1 MGRKHGQETPI
12 DASAEC
18 ARLHTDR
25 RTGDFMTIDRDS
37 FLKKYNIELED
48 FQAAGM
54 PWEELAAI
62 YEDYQANEGKLRNI
76 GKDFVYDYLY
86 DIEKAGIHS
95 YRYRTKDPGHLLEKI
110 IRKRNEQFDRFETI
124 NRDNY
129 YNLTVLARR
138 SYNLYSDVQKITTN
152 M

>member
-54 PWEELAAI
+54 PWEELAAM
-62 YEDYQANEGKLRNI
+62 
-76 GKDFVYDYLY
+76 
-86 DIEKAGIHS
+86 
-95 YRYRTKDPGHLLEKI
+95 RT
-110 IRKRNEQFDRFETI
+110 IRQTRVSFAI
-124 NRDNY
+124 
-129 YNLTVLARR
+129 
-138 SYNLYSDVQKITTN
+138 
-152 M
+152 